1 MKGDNAIADKGRQ
14 GLGKADTPSNKGKQE
29 GVQWETKGAKGRQD
43 LREGG
48 HTIQQKETR
57 RQWETKGRQE
67 DHREGGHTIQQKETR
82 RQWEKRGDKKTIGKA
97 DTPSNKGKQ
106 EEAQW
111 ETKGDKTGTTGDKG
125 RQDPPKG
132 RHTI

>member
-1 MKGDNAIADKGRQ
+1 MGDKGRQ
-14 GLGKADTPSNKGKQE
+14 EDH
-29 GVQWETKGAKGRQD
+29 
-43 LREGG
+43 REGG

-97 DTPSNKGKQ
+97 DTQSNKRKQ
-106 EEAQW
+106 EGLQW
-111 ETKGDKTGTTGDKG
+111 ET
-125 RQDPPKG
+125 
-132 RHTI
+132 